1 MQRCGHARCPC
12 CSHEEGD
19 RRTFWFCCQC
29 GDGPNSEWNPCC
41 SGEPPLRSSKPHAQ
55 STDGDQHEVVNGD
68 TDRARYPPVEDDGRT
83 EHGDGSQSTSIATR
97 PSGRPHSET
106 KALDPLDDRCSPGIL
121 GGQDWSKSTRSNPGH
136 QLTHLLDTPE
146 QLYDAAAD
154 RHADY
159 EDNSDDDGQAT
170 SVHTRMLQFVEK
182 VVVELEELVSD
193 DAHDE
198 RLQIVKP
205 DRVDDAR
212 SDHSE
217 LILEESRSSYS
228 FKDLFVSEESSE
240 EEERARFYQT
250 KKLGWTE
257 GMIPRRTRNR
267 SVEGDSSYAGSDSE
281 DKGFANTNNI
291 GELKELEELSQQ
303 RRGPPSIPDDDAF
316 TLDELPLRG
325 GQDEEFLE
333 ETNPRNPWTAQ
344 MKAMLKASADV
355 DMSGLSALSG
365 YDDQTLQG
373 IGLNANDVA
382 STRVG
387 QVGKDPPGSSADS
400 EDDGRSI
407 QSLESSTTLVT
418 TLSGFTVVELEG
430 ATVELQGIFQKDA
443 DLVTLYRQGIKD
455 ASIGP
460 ERLQRNVVRLL
471 RLFARDLR
479 HEARQELE
487 KMASRFVSTK
497 ARYIAQCI
505 VEEYH
510 DQAIEQEPHQLK
522 AKQKETECDDK
533 QRNEDQEELDD
544 VDDLVPVDEDLFEDL
559 PTLRTFLV
567 NSAAFQVFREELTK
581 FVLPKELRSPT
592 IQSTKEG
599 ATTMAQPVD
608 HWYYSKTV
616 RLALKATLVAAGC
629 LEPPLQA
636 GMVRLRWQC
645 VSPPD

>member
-19 RRTFWFCCQC
+19 RITFWFCCQC
-29 GDGPNSEWNPCC
+29 GNGPNSDWNPCC
-41 SGEPPLRSSKPHAQ
+41 SGESPLRSSKPHAQ

-68 TDRARYPPVEDDGRT
+68 TDRARYPPVEDDSRT

-97 PSGRPHSET
+97 PSGHPYSET
-106 KALDPLDDRCSPGIL
+106 KSLDPSDEHCSPDIL
-121 GGQDWSKSTRSNPGH
+121 G
-136 QLTHLLDTPE
+136 E
-146 QLYDAAAD
+146 QAVIEL
-154 RHADY
+154 
-159 EDNSDDDGQAT
+159 
-170 SVHTRMLQFVEK
+170 EK
-182 VVVELEELVSD
+182 VAND

-198 RLQIVKP
+198 RLQIQKP
-205 DRVDDAR
+205 DQVDDAR
-212 SDHSE
+212 SDRSE
-217 LILEESRSSYS
+217 PILENGRSMDR
-228 FKDLFVSEESSE
+228 FKDLYVSGGSSD
-240 EEERARFYQT
+240 EEEREHVYQMR
-250 KKLGWTE
+250 KLRWTE
-257 GMIPRRTRNR
+257 GMIPRWIRNR
-267 SVEGDSSYAGSDSE
+267 SVEGDSTMGSYAGSDSE
-281 DKGFANTNNI
+281 DGNHIESRRRTRRKLRQHDSIVFEEKGSANTNNI
-291 GELKELEELSQQ
+291 EELEESEEGLSQQ
-303 RRGPPSIPDDDAF
+303 RRGTPSIPDDDAF
-316 TLDELPLRG
+316 TLDELSFRG
-325 GQDEEFLE
+325 GLNEWY
-333 ETNPRNPWTAQ
+333 PWPAQ
-344 MKAMLKASADV
+344 MKATLKAS
-355 DMSGLSALSG
+355 GSASSG
-365 YDDQTLQG
+365 YDSPILP
-373 IGLNANDVA
+373 
-382 STRVG
+382 S
-387 QVGKDPPGSSADS
+387 PSS

-407 QSLESSTTLVT
+407 QSLESSTTLVS

-443 DLVTLYRQGIKD
+443 DLVSLYRQGIKD

-479 HEARQELE
+479 QEARQELE

-522 AKQKETECDDK
+522 AKQKETECDDR

-592 IQSTKEG
+592 TQSTKEG

-608 HWYYSKTV
+608 RWYYHKTV
-616 RLALKATLVAAGC
+616 GLALKATLVAAGC

-636 GMVRLRWQC
+636 GMIRLRWQC